1 MCQKW
6 TEMKVTVCC
15 TPNWKPTRGNV
26 QKKKAELTGSG
37 QSSLFFFSIAY
48 GKFT

>member
-1 MCQKW
+1 MRQKW
-6 TEMKVTVCC
+6 TEMKMTLCY

-26 QKKKAELTGSG
+26 QKKKAELPGSG